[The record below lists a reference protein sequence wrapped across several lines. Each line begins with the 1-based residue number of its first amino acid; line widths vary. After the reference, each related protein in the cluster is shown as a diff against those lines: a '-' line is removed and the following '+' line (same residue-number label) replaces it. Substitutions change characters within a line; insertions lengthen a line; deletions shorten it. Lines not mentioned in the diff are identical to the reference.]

1 MPVAG
6 SLDEK
11 HGNEGIAIIF
21 ETTRKNLILCG
32 VSVFLPHATENQQK
46 YLKILIDV
54 ALSEHGVSQYGPVGA
69 QLTKINT
76 QLSKKEVIHWAGSKG
91 CPRSI
96 ENKGRISLHCFQG
109 IYHVRF

>member
-32 VSVFLPHATENQQK
+32 VSVFLPHATDNQQK
-46 YLKILIDV
+46 YSKILIDV
-54 ALSEHGVSQYGPVGA
+54 ALCEHGVSQYGRVGEKIDKNIWN
-69 QLTKINT
+69 LKSKMINT
-76 QLSKKEVIHWAGSKG
+76 LKAMK
-91 CPRSI
+91 
-96 ENKGRISLHCFQG
+96 
-109 IYHVRF
+109 